1 MAKPQRIAT
10 SFWFPG
16 QSAEEA
22 VTFYVSLFP
31 GARITE
37 TTRWGETGPGTPGSV
52 IAIRFELEGLSFV
65 AINGNAEFAFTP
77 AMSLSVDCETQG
89 EVDRL
94 WDAILA
100 GGGTPMR
107 CGWITDRWGLSWQIV
122 PTMLPKLLAGADRAR
137 ADRVLK
143 AMMGMVKLDIATLEA
158 A

>member
-1 MAKPQRIAT
+1 MAKVQRIAT
-10 SFWFPG
+10 SLWFAG
-16 QSAEEA
+16 QAAEEA
-22 VTFYVSLFP
+22 VNFYVSLFAD
-31 GARITE
+31 ARITE

-52 IAIRFELEGLSFV
+52 IAVRFELEGLSFV
-65 AINGNAEFAFTP
+65 AINGNAEFPFTP

-122 PTMLPKLLAGADRAR
+122 PSVLPKLLAGADRAR